1 MHERH
6 GLFVGNV
13 SECMLHAGQSIVC
26 DFCVYVRSSKILA
39 NCVRRW

>member
-1 MHERH
+1 MNERY

-13 SECMLHAGQSIVC
+13 LECMLHAGQIIVC
-26 DFCVYVRSSKILA
+26 DVCAYVRSSKILA